1 MVVVVVVV
9 VVAVVVVVVF
19 IMAQGSS
26 QEMSGIVLGIVW
38 YRFRYRSMPHF
49 CLSAKPWNEQ
59 TKPNQFS
66 LSLFTAVYKTT
77 MQIQNSGVSFLGLGF
92 VFPMKS

>member
-1 MVVVVVVV
+1 MVVVVV
-9 VVAVVVVVVF
+9 VVVVVVF

-59 TKPNQFS
+59 TKPKQFS
-66 LSLFTAVYKTT
+66 LSLQLCTETT
-77 MQIQNSGVSFLGLGF
+77 MQVQNSGVSFLGLGF